1 MRFRI
6 FAVLLVLVVALVF
19 LSGCISEEPTFS
31 STRYDYRLFIKTDTR
46 IENVDLLVPIPTRGN
61 RPVIGHDPVSD
72 AFYTDPDNLWKYPP
86 YPSTLPEHYDF
97 TLVPVEDQYYLRL
110 TASYMDPAEQI
121 GVDYYNRTSLGDDFR
136 PEFIPQLIDTLHPLG
151 NESLFSPKQN
161 LMLTAGSPEI
171 VETHGNNPGYRY
183 SYTVPVYAQYENGS
197 QVEIYSVISGINE
210 WSEGFDQHWSN
221 RYSDSYSLTITGS
234 PGGWIPAEGVVTAGK
249 GNYREWQL
257 NASPT
262 SGAGE

>member
-1 MRFRI
+1 MRCRCLV
-6 FAVLLVLVVALVF
+6 VLLALVVARVF

-136 PEFIPQLIDTLHPLG
+136 PEIVPQLIETRYPFG

-161 LMLTAGSPEI
+161 LTLIAGTPGI
-171 VETHGNNPGYRY
+171 VETRGINPGYSY
-183 SYTVPVYAQYENGS
+183 SYTIPVYVYYENGS
-197 QVEIYSVISGINE
+197 RIEIYSDIRGENE
-210 WSEGFDQHWSN
+210 WLEQFDAWAPNQYTDHY
-221 RYSDSYSLTITGS
+221 RLVITGD
-234 PGGWIPAEGVVTAGK
+234 PQGWMPAEGVVTAGQ
-249 GNYREWQL
+249 GIYREWQL
-257 NASPT
+257 NSSTT
-262 SGAGE
+262 SGSEE